1 MIKIAYIIDSLGF
14 GGAERQLS
22 LLVRA
27 LPDPFSAV
35 VISLSDDIHPFGD
48 ELRADGID
56 VVTLPRHSGIDV
68 VRLSGAIGALRE
80 HRVDLVHGFLD
91 AANAYAFAAG
101 RFLRKPV
108 VLSLRNELLRVQG
121 ARAGVLTWMLR
132 HAEQVLVNSRAGADH
147 LQNDIGVDS
156 QKVLHIPNWIDPGRI
171 GRVRDIPPAGTPPTI
186 GFVGRF
192 AKQKRLDILLDSF
205 ARVLDTV
212 GDARLILMGGGTE
225 KDMVTTRIRDLGI
238 GENVEIIEPNSDIDA
253 TLRRL
258 HIFAMT
264 SDFEGLPNSAMEAL
278 SMGIPIVSTPVGDV
292 RELVV
297 EGETG
302 VFLDPVDPESVSATL
317 VRALSDKRL
326 LERSLTAGP
335 QLVEKKFS
343 LDGAIEKLTTAYRE
357 ILG

>member
-1 MIKIAYIIDSLGF
+1 MIKIAFIIDSLSF

-27 LPDPFSAV
+27 LPDPFSPV

-48 ELRADGID
+48 ELRADGIE
-56 VVTLPRHSGIDV
+56 VAALPRHSGLDV
-68 VRLSGAIGALRE
+68 VRLSGTIRALRE
-80 HRVDLVHGFLD
+80 HRAALVHGFLD

-108 VLSLRNELLRVQG
+108 VLSLRNEILRVRG
-121 ARAGVLTWMLR
+121 ARAAALTWMLR
-132 HAEQVLVNSRAGADH
+132 HAEQVLVNSRAGAGH
-147 LQNDIGVDS
+147 LQKDIGVDPH
-156 QKVLHIPNWIDPGRI
+156 KILHIPNWIDPERT
-171 GRVRDIPPAGTPPTI
+171 GRVRDIPPPGTPPTM

-205 ARVLDTV
+205 ALVLRTMS
-212 GDARLILMGGGTE
+212 DARLILMGGGTE
-225 KDMVTTRIRDLGI
+225 MEMVTARIRDLGI
-238 GENVEIIEPNSDIDA
+238 GKNVEIVEPSPDVDA

-258 HIFAMT
+258 HLFVMT

-278 SMGIPIVSTPVGDV
+278 SMGIPLVSTSVGDV
-292 RELVV
+292 RELIV

-302 VFLDPVDPESVSATL
+302 TFFDRVDPESMAATL
-317 VRALSDKRL
+317 VRAVSDKGL

-335 QLVEKKFS
+335 ELVGKKFS
-343 LDGAIEKLTTAYRE
+343 LDRAVERLTAVYSE